1 MQFSADRLRLTAST
15 GGCILKVQFLGA
27 AQTVTGS
34 KYLVSTNGSRILVDC
49 GLYQGIKNLRERNWR
64 PLPIGL
70 HGLDTVVLTHAH
82 IDHSGYLPA
91 LYRQGY
97 RGTIY
102 CSRATFELCKVL
114 LPDAGHLQEEDAR
127 YAGKKRFSRH
137 AKPEPLFSEQD
148 ALDVL
153 TQFRPVDYNE
163 PHPVAKGLDATLQPA
178 GHILGACSV
187 TLNDGLRSLAFSGD
201 LGRPDD
207 PIMFPPEPL
216 SRADY
221 LVVEST
227 YGDRRHAHVDAEAE
241 LRDIID
247 ETSRRG
253 GVVLVPSFAVGRAQL
268 VLLMLQRL
276 RTRGAIGNVPVYLN
290 SPMAIKAT
298 EIFSRFHK
306 EHRLAAG
313 ECELI
318 DEMTTYVRT
327 AEESIELTKRKGPS
341 IIISASGMASG
352 GRVLHHMKGL
362 IGDRR
367 NSIVFVGFQAPG
379 TRGAAL
385 VGGADKVKIHGE
397 YHTVRAEIHHL
408 DALSAHADGD
418 EIMAWLGKMNLPP
431 RHTFIT
437 HGEPAAA
444 DAMRLRL
451 RDELGWQCSVPEYL
465 TEAALD

>member
-1 MQFSADRLRLTAST
+1 M
-15 GGCILKVQFLGA
+15 
-27 AQTVTGS
+27 TGS
-34 KYLVSTNGSRILVDC
+34 KYLVSANGSRVLVDC

-64 PLPIGL
+64 PLPIDL
-70 HGLDTVVLTHAH
+70 PGLDAVVLTHAH

-91 LYRQGY
+91 LYRQGF
-97 RGTIY
+97 RGPIH
-102 CSRATFELCKVL
+102 CSSATFELCKVL

-127 YAGKKRFSRH
+127 YAGRKRFSRH
-137 AKPEPLFSEQD
+137 ARPEPLFSEQD

-153 TQFRPVDYNE
+153 SQFRPLDYHE
-163 PHPVAKGLDATLQPA
+163 ARPVAKGIDASLRPG
-178 GHILGACSV
+178 GHILGACTV
-187 TLNDGLRSLAFSGD
+187 TLSDGRRSLAFSGD

-216 SRADY
+216 TRADY
-221 LVVEST
+221 MVVEST
-227 YGDRRHAHVDAEAE
+227 YGDRRHAQVDAEAE

-253 GVVLVPSFAVGRAQL
+253 GVVLVPAFAVGRAQL

-276 RTRGAIGNVPVYLN
+276 RARGAIGNVPVYLN

-298 EIFSRFHK
+298 EIFSRFHR
-306 EHRLAAG
+306 EHRLTAG
-313 ECELI
+313 DCELI
-318 DEMTTYVRT
+318 DAMTTYVRT
-327 AEESIELTKRKGPS
+327 AEDSIALTRRRDPS

-362 IGDRR
+362 IGDQR
-367 NSIVFVGFQAPG
+367 NSIVFAGFQAPG

-397 YHTVRAEIHHL
+397 YHAVRAAIHHL

-418 EIMAWLGKMNLPP
+418 QIMAWLGKMHPAP

-444 DAMRLRL
+444 DAMRLRI

-465 TEAALD
+465 SEAALD